1 MKGHQRRYG
10 LPLGGLLRLSL
21 AAALQ
26 RSGVGVQAWATVC
39 CTVGRAA
46 AAQPLPAAGRSGG
59 WRPPC
64 AGLARSAARA

>member
-39 CTVGRAA
+39 CTVG
-46 AAQPLPAAGRSGG
+46 LS
-59 WRPPC
+59 C
-64 AGLARSAARA
+64 CSAASTRCRP